1 MKGWIIYNGALR
13 IKKVERLVEKLAQE
27 GKKKGIDLTLIKN
40 NQLLATYDSFG
51 KAEIKSTLDLE
62 EPDFVIF
69 WDKDIFLARHLE
81 EMGYRLF
88 NSREAIENCDNKAL
102 MHLKLSKAGLRVPKT
117 IVGPFV
123 FFQQNLSDE
132 YIEKVFEELG
142 DRIILKE
149 AHGSFGMQ
157 VYLINNK
164 EELKS
169 KIMEL
174 GNRSFI
180 MQEYIDTSF
189 GKDIRVNII
198 GDRIVGAMER
208 SNPSDFRANITLGG
222 VGKFI
227 ELNDVQK
234 EVALKAHKALK
245 LDFCGVDLL
254 YGKDGEPILCEL
266 NSNVNYL
273 SFEDASGI
281 NFSELL
287 LDHIMER
294 L

>member
-1 MKGWIIYNGALR
+1 MKAWIIYNGALR